1 MNNESTRVA
10 IWKAFKILLVVVL
23 ATFVVLSIYMVWR
36 VRRNA
41 DKVLREAKNVRMAL
55 SSADVEMYASG
66 KTIYNPHSKNGL
78 EDGVKEK
85 VDSLVESK
93 GTYSVTS
100 YNSTEHELTGMTY
113 REGNYIVYF
122 SRNGDDISWN
132 VNMIINVYHYDES
145 EK

>member
-23 ATFVVLSIYMVWR
+23 AAFVVLSIYMVWR

-55 SSADVEMYASG
+55 SSADVEMYALG
-66 KTIYNPHSKNGL
+66 KTIYNPHRKNGL

>member
-23 ATFVVLSIYMVWR
+23 AAFVVLSIYMVWR

-66 KTIYNPHSKNGL
+66 KTIYNPHRKNGL

>member
-23 ATFVVLSIYMVWR
+23 AAFVVLSIYMVWR

-66 KTIYNPHSKNGL
+66 KTIYNPHRKNGL

-85 VDSLVESK
+85 VDLLVESK
-93 GTYSVTS
+93 GTYNVTS

>member
-10 IWKAFKILLVVVL
+10 IWKAFKILLVGVL
-23 ATFVVLSIYMVWR
+23 AAFVVLSIYMVWR

-66 KTIYNPHSKNGL
+66 KTIFNPHRKNGL